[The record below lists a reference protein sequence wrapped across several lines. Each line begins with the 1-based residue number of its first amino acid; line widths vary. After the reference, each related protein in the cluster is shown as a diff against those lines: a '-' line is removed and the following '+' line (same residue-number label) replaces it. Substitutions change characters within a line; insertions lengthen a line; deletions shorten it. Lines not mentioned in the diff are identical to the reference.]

1 MRTHIVQQRYPT
13 EQNNNIHI
21 PTKTE
26 ITHIIQKH
34 FTISQPHTCISM
46 PISSKHRT
54 KPGPYIQ
61 CKISLRYEPQVL
73 SIKNQPQVLSIRN
86 QPQLLSL
93 RNQPQV
99 LSIRDQPQVLSMN
112 QPQIF
117 FSMKYQPQVFYVSY
131 HDRRPQSNII
141 SSSLESLICLHT
153 HTKLLSVP
161 QATYSP
167 SWLTQALLTI
177 TTCNQR

>member
-1 MRTHIVQQRYPT
+1 MCDMLPKSNLNVLPRNKQCTCNNIWSWEDGEELRKMRTHIIQQRYPT

-34 FTISQPHTCISM
+34 FTISQPHTCIPM

-54 KPGPYIQ
+54 ITGPYLQ
-61 CKISLRYEPQVL
+61 CKISLRY
-73 SIKNQPQVLSIRN
+73 QPQVLSIRN
-86 QPQLLSL
+86 QPQ
-93 RNQPQV
+93 
-99 LSIRDQPQVLSMN
+99 VLSMN
-112 QPQIF
+112 QPQVF
-117 FSMKYQPQVFYVSY
+117 FFMKYQPQVFYTNY
-131 HDRRPQSNII
+131 HGRRPQSNII
-141 SSSLESLICLHT
+141 SSSLESLLCLHT

-167 SWLTQALLTI
+167 S
-177 TTCNQR
+177 